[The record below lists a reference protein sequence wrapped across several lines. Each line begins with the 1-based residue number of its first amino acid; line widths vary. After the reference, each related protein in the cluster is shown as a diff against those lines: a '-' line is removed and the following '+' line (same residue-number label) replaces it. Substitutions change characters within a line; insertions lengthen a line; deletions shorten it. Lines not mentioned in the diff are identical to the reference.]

1 MPTVGD
7 AATTNALAQL
17 RAARHKPIAALIGAT
32 AGLVPVGVYEVGHY
46 ELTSWSPLE
55 CPKAVIVY
63 AGLLFSA
70 LTVLD
75 WSANMFGSRVKALG
89 FTLLLEGIMMASS
102 AAWLTAIALTYLVL
116 INAAA
121 NGCRLACAIP
131 SPRGLTGPR
140 TWGERSP
147 LRRQRPQRVP
157 RSRSEHVANGARVQ
171 ARQRPGSRWL
181 PRSLNLCRWLPS
193 GRTRSRRAYGS
204 RTLPARHVDLRRD
217 QAAINTPFTWSRGLA
232 SASVARGQWRPVEDP

>member
-1 MPTVGD
+1 MATCLARAVVLEPHIVELMGRRDRIMNRLGAHEFGPLDAMSTLHMTTIHGFTSD
-7 AATTNALAQL
+7 HAATTNPLAQL

-70 LTVLD
+70 LTVLG
-75 WSANMFGSRVKALG
+75 WSANMFGSKVKALG

-102 AAWLTAIALTYLVL
+102 AAWLTAIALSYLVL

-121 NGCRLACAIP
+121 NGCRLALRDTPGQGIDWSSNLARAIAAAAVATAARAKKP
-131 SPRGLTGPR
+131 IRV
-140 TWGERSP
+140 
-147 LRRQRPQRVP
+147 RRQRRIRSGATTP
-157 RSRSEHVANGARVQ
+157 RLAVVSPVA
-171 ARQRPGSRWL
+171 
-181 PRSLNLCRWLPS
+181 
-193 GRTRSRRAYGS
+193 
-204 RTLPARHVDLRRD
+204 
-217 QAAINTPFTWSRGLA
+217 
-232 SASVARGQWRPVEDP
+232 

>member
-1 MPTVGD
+1 MCAISTLHMTTTIHGSAPD
-7 AATTNALAQL
+7 HAATTNPLAQL

-32 AGLVPVGVYEVGHY
+32 AGLVPVGVYEVGDH

-70 LTVLD
+70 LTVLG
-75 WSANMFGSRVKALG
+75 WSANMFGSKLKALG

-121 NGCRLACAIP
+121 NGCRLALRDTVAPGVDWSSNLARAIAAAAAATAARAKRP
-131 SPRGLTGPR
+131 IRA
-140 TWGERSP
+140 
-147 LRRQRPQRVP
+147 RRQRRTASRATTP
-157 RSRSEHVANGARVQ
+157 RLAVVA
-171 ARQRPGSRWL
+171 P
-181 PRSLNLCRWLPS
+181 
-193 GRTRSRRAYGS
+193 
-204 RTLPARHVDLRRD
+204 
-217 QAAINTPFTWSRGLA
+217 
-232 SASVARGQWRPVEDP
+232 VA